1 MSASNPDQSADWQRA
16 CVKAMLARS
25 ARTDP
30 ADAKRLA
37 AAASMV
43 AKFRAMDPALAAA
56 ELLVHPAVRPGIKA
70 VGARA
75 AA

>member
-1 MSASNPDQSADWQRA
+1 MQTSALTDAEAWQRD

-30 ADAKRLA
+30 VDAKRMA
-37 AAASMV
+37 AAACSV
-43 AKFRAMDPALAAA
+43 AKFRAMAPELAAA
-56 ELLVHPAVRPGIKA
+56 ELLVHPAVRPGTKA
-70 VGARA
+70 DVRA